1 MEKTTP
7 CPRTVAVAVE
17 GETSWMRLAEC
28 PGTLVSATYWPVSSH
43 VAPVDV
49 RAQAAARLHSAVRKS
64 SLVQQANMR
73 IELLPALSD
82 NYMYLL
88 IDVDSREAAIVDP
101 VEPIKVRGSAVLY
114 FLKYRAYAL
123 LWNPC
128 D

>member
-1 MEKTTP
+1 M
-7 CPRTVAVAVE
+7 
-17 GETSWMRLAEC
+17 
-28 PGTLVSATYWPVSSH
+28 SSH

-123 LWNPC
+123 L
-128 D
+128 